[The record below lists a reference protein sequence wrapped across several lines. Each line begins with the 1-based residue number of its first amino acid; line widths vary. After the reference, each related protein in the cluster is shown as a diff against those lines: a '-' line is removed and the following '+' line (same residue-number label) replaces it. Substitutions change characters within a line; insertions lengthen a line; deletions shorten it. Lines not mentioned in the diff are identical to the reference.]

1 MSRGTTRPLVA
12 IAAVVGLAELGF
24 ATVIPLL
31 PLYLKERLGA
41 SATLVGVV
49 VAAFAAVETVCKTTW
64 GHVADRIGR
73 RPVVVGGLVLA
84 SAAPI
89 VMTVLRVPWLF
100 VPLRL
105 VDGTGSAALWPA
117 TAAAIVDRTAAN
129 RRATGMGTLNMF
141 FLSGLA
147 LGPSLGLFV
156 SGAFGSYRA
165 GFYLASGLLLAAAGL
180 ASLVLGDERA
190 APAETSGGTPVPGR
204 GASAWRSVVGT
215 VRASPQLS
223 AMLAVSFVQMIGVGL
238 LAPILVIYAHE
249 VVGLSDQMIGAVFL
263 VVVLAVAAGSIP
275 GGRLADRVGR
285 ARTVVWGMTMAS
297 AGMWLLPAAGR
308 GNLIVLGVAAA
319 LLGASYALSSP
330 AWLALMSEAAPPGRT
345 GMVMGASETAQGAG
359 LILGPAFG
367 GALYDRFGPPA
378 PFLASALLLTAGTAL
393 AIRAVA
399 RRASARS
406 DGRDRPGHDEGGG
419 GDE

>member
-1 MSRGTTRPLVA
+1 MSRGAARPLVA

-49 VAAFAAVETVCKTTW
+49 VAAFAAVETLCKTTW
-64 GHVADRIGR
+64 GSLADRIGR

-89 VMTVLRVPWLF
+89 LMTVLRVPLLF

-117 TAAAIVDRTAAN
+117 TAAAIVDRADPD
-129 RRATGMGTLNMF
+129 RRATAMGTLNMF

-165 GFYLASGLLLAAAGL
+165 GFYLASGLLLAAAAL
-180 ASLVLGDERA
+180 AARVLGDGRA
-190 APAETSGGTPVPGR
+190 AATGRAISTPAAGR
-204 GASAWRSVVGT
+204 GPGSLRRVLGT
-215 VRASPQLS
+215 VRASPRLG
-223 AMLAVSFVQMIGVGL
+223 AMLAVAFVQMIGVGL

-249 VVGLSDQMIGAVFL
+249 VVRLSDQAIGAVFL
-263 VVVLAVAAGSIP
+263 VVVLAVAAASIP

-285 ARTVVWGMTMAS
+285 ARAVAWGMVMAS
-297 AGMWLLPAAGR
+297 AGMWLLPVAGR
-308 GNLIVLGVAAA
+308 GNLAMLGVAAV

-359 LILGPAFG
+359 LIVGPVFG
-367 GALYDRFGPPA
+367 GALYDRLGPQA
-378 PFLASALLLTAGTAL
+378 PFIASAVLLTAGTAL
-393 AIRAVA
+393 AIRVVA
-399 RRASARS
+399 RHRV
-406 DGRDRPGHDEGGG
+406 
-419 GDE
+419 